1 LAIYCLINN
10 ARKLVCPKGGSIT
23 VENSTNTGTASM
35 TLSPESNTIPIVCPV
50 EYLMKGHPLQPRAE
64 VVWEVEDSVCL
75 AHSQAVHTE
84 MSNSTGI
91 SQTRAPYR
99 FFYRWVEVD
108 ILEQRIDV
116 NSCLSGGGEC
126 A

>member
-1 LAIYCLINN
+1 
-10 ARKLVCPKGGSIT
+10 
-23 VENSTNTGTASM
+23 
-35 TLSPESNTIPIVCPV
+35 
-50 EYLMKGHPLQPRAE
+50 
-64 VVWEVEDSVCL
+64 
-75 AHSQAVHTE
+75 

-91 SQTRAPYR
+91 SQTGAQYR